1 MSQKG
6 FATVFGLIL
15 VLAVALCAKSI
26 QESEMNYSYAAAD
39 YQMEFE
45 LQNAAISGIYI
56 AAEKVRKAEEEG
68 DELLPVNDNPNY
80 GNRQNFQ
87 VELVN
92 RTIEHADEKY
102 RLKKIY
108 LRVWGERLDSVDDD
122 DQKIIRYEV
131 TQYSPTKKYTEIDRK
146 SGYILFSVAESS
158 NERMDGEIFRSAFAY
173 MLSDEDDKKIYFM
186 GLKEKD

>member
-6 FATVFGLIL
+6 FATFFGLIL

-45 LQNAAISGIYI
+45 LQNAAVSGIYE

-68 DELLPVNDNPNY
+68 VELLPPNKFPTY
-80 GNRQNFQ
+80 SNRLQP
-87 VELVN
+87 VLVN
-92 RTIEHADEKY
+92 RTIEHTDKKH
-102 RLKKIY
+102 RLKKIH
-108 LRVWGERLDSVDDD
+108 LTVWGERLDGE
-122 DQKIIRYEV
+122 QKIMH
-131 TQYSPTKKYTEIDRK
+131 YTRLYPSRDLKPEGEE

-158 NERMDGEIFRSAFAY
+158 NERMDGKIFRSAFAY
-173 MLSDEDDKKIYFM
+173 VPSEKQADETYKDEPTIYFM
-186 GLKEKD
+186 EPKESD

>member
-6 FATVFGLIL
+6 FATFFGLIL

-45 LQNAAISGIYI
+45 LQNAAISGIYE

-68 DELLPVNDNPNY
+68 DELLPVNDNPTY
-80 GNRQNFQ
+80 DNRRNFQ
-87 VELVN
+87 VELVK
-92 RTIEHADEKY
+92 RTIEHADKKY

-108 LRVWGERLDSVDDD
+108 LRVWGERLDDK
-122 DQKIIRYEV
+122 QKIMRYKRLYPSRDLEPDV
-131 TQYSPTKKYTEIDRK
+131 EKEK

-158 NERMDGEIFRSAFAY
+158 NERMDGEIYRSAFAY
-173 MLSDEDDKKIYFM
+173 VLSDEDDKKIYFM
-186 GLKEKD
+186 GPKESD

>member
-56 AAEKVRKAEEEG
+56 AAEN
-68 DELLPVNDNPNY
+68 LNDDSQPESFSKTFEY
-80 GNRQNFQ
+80 
-87 VELVN
+87 
-92 RTIEHADEKY
+92 ADDNH

-108 LRVWGERLDSVDDD
+108 VTVWGKRLDDDK
-122 DQKIIRYEV
+122 KIIRYEV
-131 TQYSPTKKYTEIDRK
+131 TQYSPTKQLTEIDRK
-146 SGYILFSVAESS
+146 SGYILFSVAKSS
-158 NERMDGEIFRSAFAY
+158 NERMDGKIYRSAFAY
-173 MLSDEDDKKIYFM
+173 VLSEKQADGTYKDKIYFM
-186 GLKEKD
+186 GPKESD

>member
-6 FATVFGLIL
+6 FATIFGLIL

-56 AAEKVRKAEEEG
+56 AAEN
-68 DELLPVNDNPNY
+68 LNDDSQP
-80 GNRQNFQ
+80 
-87 VELVN
+87 EPLSW
-92 RTIEHADEKY
+92 TIEHADKH

-108 LRVWGERLDSVDDD
+108 VTIWGKRLDDDK
-122 DQKIIRYEV
+122 KIMRYKRLYPSRDLEPDV
-131 TQYSPTKKYTEIDRK
+131 EKEK
-146 SGYILFSVAESS
+146 SGYILFSVAKSS

-173 MLSDEDDKKIYFM
+173 VLSEEDYKNIYFM
-186 GLKEKD
+186 GPKESD

>member
-6 FATVFGLIL
+6 FATFFGLIL

-56 AAEKVRKAEEEG
+56 AAEN
-68 DELLPVNDNPNY
+68 LNDDSQP
-80 GNRQNFQ
+80 
-87 VELVN
+87 EPLSW
-92 RTIEHADEKY
+92 TIEYSDEKH
-102 RLKKIY
+102 RLKKIHVT
-108 LRVWGERLDSVDDD
+108 VWGERLDGDDR
-122 DQKIIRYEV
+122 KIIRYKV
-131 TQYSPTKKYTEIDRK
+131 TQYSPTKQLTEIDRK

-158 NERMDGEIFRSAFAY
+158 NERMDGKIYRSAFAY
-173 MLSDEDDKKIYFM
+173 VLLEKQADETYKDEPTIYFM
-186 GLKEKD
+186 EPKEKDND

>member
-6 FATVFGLIL
+6 FATIFGLIL
-15 VLAVALCAKSI
+15 ILAVALCAKSI

-56 AAEKVRKAEEEG
+56 AAEN
-68 DELLPVNDNPNY
+68 LNDDSQP
-80 GNRQNFQ
+80 
-87 VELVN
+87 EPLSW
-92 RTIEHADEKY
+92 TIEHADDKH

-108 LRVWGERLDSVDDD
+108 VTVWGKRLDGDDR
-122 DQKIIRYEV
+122 KIIRYKV

-146 SGYILFSVAESS
+146 SGYILFSVAKSS

-173 MLSDEDDKKIYFM
+173 VLSDEDDKKIYFM
-186 GLKEKD
+186 GPKEKDND

>member
-39 YQMEFE
+39 YEMEFE
-45 LQNAAISGIYI
+45 LQNAAISGIYE
-56 AAEKVRKAEEEG
+56 AAERVSSGEEIL
-68 DELLPVNDNPNY
+68 DVNEFPSY
-80 GNRQNFQ
+80 GNRLQR
-87 VELVN
+87 VLVN

-102 RLKKIY
+102 RLKKIH
-108 LRVWGERLDSVDDD
+108 LRVWGERLDSNA
-122 DQKIIRYEV
+122 QKIMRYKRLYPSRDLE
-131 TQYSPTKKYTEIDRK
+131 PEGEK

-158 NERMDGEIFRSAFAY
+158 NERMDGEIYRSAFAY
-173 MLSDEDDKKIYFM
+173 VLSEKQADETYKDEPTIYFM
-186 GLKEKD
+186 GPKESN